1 MIHGQVTVELLV
13 DGPLYNFGNH
23 RNNGNRPEV
32 GWVGCSTGFMD
43 REDEGMF
50 PGIRDFGERYAG
62 IDQMQEHRANHLER
76 PTDQEDADAVLA
88 TSSGAVHTENYGSQL
103 GQSQGRQLKSTG
115 ADAR

>member
-62 IDQMQEHRANHLER
+62 IDQMQEHRANRL
-76 PTDQEDADAVLA
+76 PA
-88 TSSGAVHTENYGSQL
+88 TNSGAISLLIVIKLRNKDQCI
-103 GQSQGRQLKSTG
+103 
-115 ADAR
+115 A